1 MAKSTK
7 LGYEVTTDFKELD
20 ALWKRLQDLNQKEIE
35 YGFINE
41 EKYPAGD
48 SRQGMYV
55 ASVAWMQETGFAA
68 PRGFSPPRP
77 FFTQSIPDAASY
89 IKGVAP
95 HIFKLSFLGKVE
107 KEMLR
112 VGAGLVQTVKTSIDD
127 AQFPLNSELT
137 LDMKS
142 PETRVLRETSLM
154 YDSITARIV
163 NRDAYGKRKKEVD
176 IK

>member
-1 MAKSTK
+1 MAKSSK
-7 LGYEVTTDFKELD
+7 LDYEIKADMKGLD

-55 ASVAWMQETGFAA
+55 ADVAWMQETGFKT
-68 PRGFSPPRP
+68 PKGYSPPRP
-77 FFTQSIPDAASY
+77 FFTQSLPDAASY
-89 IKGVAP
+89 IKGIAP
-95 HIFKLSFLGKVE
+95 YIFKLSFNGKLE

-112 VGAGLVQTVKTSIDD
+112 VGKGLVQTVKTSIDNG
-127 AQFPLNSELT
+127 QFPENAEYT
-137 LDMKS
+137 LDQKY
-142 PETRVLRETSLM
+142 PETRVLHQTSLM

-163 NRDAYGKRKKEVD
+163 NKNAYGNRNKEVD